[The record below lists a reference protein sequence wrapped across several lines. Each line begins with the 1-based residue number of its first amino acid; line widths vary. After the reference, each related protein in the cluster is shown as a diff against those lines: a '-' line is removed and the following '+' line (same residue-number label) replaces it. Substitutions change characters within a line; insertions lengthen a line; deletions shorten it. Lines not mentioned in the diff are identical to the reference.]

1 MSIFANGNT
10 NGILWAL
17 QTNGDAVPGTLHAYD
32 ATNLGNELYNSD
44 QAGSRDTL
52 DTWLKFTVPV
62 VANGKVFV
70 DSVGQLTA
78 YGLLP

>member
-1 MSIFANGNT
+1 LAE
-10 NGILWAL
+10 
-17 QTNGDAVPGTLHAYD
+17 V
-32 ATNLGNELYNSD
+32 
-44 QAGSRDTL
+44 
-52 DTWLKFTVPV
+52 TVSV